1 MVRVFSNPRRLD
13 FRGFKGNG
21 KRVSR
26 LLMNTNYGYQEIS
39 VKDLFDDATGIPDS
53 LQAIPKER
61 WDWSSTPA
69 KDPILELVG
78 NLRGRGICYPAV
90 KNGKS
95 TIEGILLTTA
105 PVERIAERV
114 RSVCEE
120 HFLSYEIEKSGTH
133 LSIVVGRTESFQPK
147 RELFLFTGRFGEYAG
162 IKFSIELRGRWQWQ
176 AKPLLE
182 TLMELR
188 GLGDEMVDY
197 KEIQLDGR
205 RSCVIRLLEAAP
217 RQEALLKMYELFDRS
232 GWMPVEG
239 IDCVARAAGGGS
251 FVFRK
256 DRYLASVRIQDNDSN
271 GEETVVLC
279 QVSEGERVGVSA

>member
-1 MVRVFSNPRRLD
+1 
-13 FRGFKGNG
+13 
-21 KRVSR
+21 
-26 LLMNTNYGYQEIS
+26 MNTNYGYQEIS

-95 TIEGILLTTA
+95 TVEGILLTTA
-105 PVERIAERV
+105 PVERIVERV

-147 RELFLFTGRFGEYAG
+147 RELFLFTGRFGDYAG
-162 IKFSIELRGRWQWQ
+162 IKFSIELSGRWQWQ

-182 TLMELR
+182 TLKELR
-188 GLGDEMVDY
+188 DLGDEMVDY

-205 RSCVIRLLEAAP
+205 RSCVIRLLETAP
-217 RQEALLKMYELFDRS
+217 RQEAQLKMYELFDRS
-232 GWMPVEG
+232 GWMPVED
-239 IDCVARAAGGGS
+239 IDCVARAAGGGN

-256 DRYLASVRIQDNDSN
+256 DRYLASVRIQGNDSN

-279 QVSEGERVGVSA
+279 QVSEGNVSASRRFGVVGRSIF

>member
-1 MVRVFSNPRRLD
+1 MAERV
-13 FRGFKGNG
+13 
-21 KRVSR
+21 VR
-26 LLMNTNYGYQEIS
+26 LLMNTNYSYQEIS
-39 VKDLFDDATGIPDS
+39 VKDLFDDATGVPNS
-53 LQAIPKER
+53 LRAVPKER
-61 WDWSSTPA
+61 WNWSSMPA

-90 KNGKS
+90 KNGMS
-95 TIEGILLTTA
+95 TVEGILLTTA
-105 PVERIAERV
+105 SVERIVERI

-133 LSIVVGRTESFQPK
+133 LSIVVGGEESFQPK
-147 RELFLFTGRFGEYAG
+147 RELFLFTSRFGDFAG
-162 IKFSIELRGRWQWQ
+162 IKFSIELKERWQWQ
-176 AKPLLE
+176 AKPLVE
-182 TLMELR
+182 TLNELR

-205 RSCVIRLLEAAP
+205 RSCVIRLSESAP
-217 RQEALLKMYELFDRS
+217 RQVALLRIRALFDRS

-239 IDCVARAAGGGS
+239 IESVARPAGGGN

-271 GEETVVLC
+271 AEEITVLC
-279 QVSEGERVGVSA
+279 QVSEG